1 MTKTRIL
8 EKSLELFATKGYF
21 SCSMDDIAK
30 AVEIK
35 KPSLYFHYPSKESI
49 FQAVFQKILDTYT
62 VFLEGITAV
71 EDEQSILKKLSEI
84 FTKYVMNCMNNL
96 EMQFWDRYY
105 YYPPDFF
112 KVELQSKTCQIEMDL
127 IGHLTRIVETGI
139 QKNEIKSLGAHSIAV
154 CFYNMMIGL
163 AMGVRFYPEDK
174 INQEITHCLDVFIS
188 GIQA

>member
-1 MTKTRIL
+1 MTKTKIL
-8 EKSLELFATKGYF
+8 DRALELFTLKGYF

-30 AVEIK
+30 AVDIK

-49 FQAVFQKILDTYT
+49 FQAIFQSILDNYT
-62 VFLEGITAV
+62 VFIEGITDMN
-71 EDEQSILKKLSEI
+71 DEQNSLVKLSEI
-84 FTKYVMNCMNNL
+84 FTKYVKNCVNSL

-112 KVELQSKTCQIEMDL
+112 KDEFQNKTYQVEMDL
-127 IGHLTRIVETGI
+127 MNKLVQIVQKGI
-139 QKNEIKSLGAHSIAV
+139 QKNEIKPLDAQSIAA

-163 AMGVRFYPEDK
+163 AMGVKFYDEEK
-174 INQEITHCLDVFIS
+174 IDEEITRCLDVFIS